1 MSPVMTASTA
11 SGELRATYTAVPLV
25 GLVADQG
32 LPFPLY
38 LRTSARSWVLYQPEG
53 TVLDESH
60 IGRLRAEGVANLY
73 IEDGHREVYARR
85 VEAELPSIL
94 LDRAAP
100 LERRAEVL
108 HGVASLVAEE
118 LLAAQP
124 DAAVV
129 ARAQKVMMSTSG
141 LLLRD
146 PRAFAAVRR
155 VLRAGDGLAR
165 HSLTVAFLSMGLAQA
180 VLAADGAKMAEVGL
194 AALLHDVG
202 KLAAAAEG
210 SEDDHAER
218 GAEQLRSIG
227 LSTRVCE
234 IVRLHHAV
242 PVPHCSATPEEV
254 AEAAAVVGLVDLFE
268 EVYSAQEPGVGVY
281 DALRVLAQAY
291 DGQFDEGMA
300 AALVRL
306 FR

>member
-38 LRTSARSWVLYQPEG
+38 LHTSARSWVLYQPEG

-60 IGRLRAEGVANLY
+60 IGRLRAEGVTSLY
-73 IEDGHREVYARR
+73 IEDEHREAYARR
-85 VEAELPSIL
+85 VESELSAIM

-108 HGVASLVAEE
+108 HGVAALVAEE
-118 LLAAQP
+118 LLHARP
-124 DAAVV
+124 DEAVV
-129 ARAQKVMMSTSG
+129 ARAQKVMMTTSG

-180 VLAADGAKMAEVGL
+180 VLAADGAKMAEIGL

-202 KLAAAAEG
+202 ELVDAGE
-210 SEDDHAER
+210 EHAQR
-218 GAEQLRSIG
+218 GAEHLRAMG
-227 LSTRVCE
+227 LSAQVCE
-234 IVRLHHAV
+234 VVRLHHAA
-242 PVPHCSATPEEV
+242 PGEQR
-254 AEAAAVVGLVDLFE
+254 AAAPEDVANAAALVGLVDLFE
-268 EVYSAQEPGVGVY
+268 EVYSAQEPRVGVY
-281 DALRVLAQAY
+281 DALRVLAQAH
-291 DGQFDEGMA
+291 GGRFDESMA

>member
-38 LRTSARSWVLYQPEG
+38 LHTSARSWVLYQPEG

-60 IGRLRAEGVANLY
+60 IGRLRAEGVTSLY
-73 IEDGHREVYARR
+73 IEDEHREAYARR
-85 VEAELPSIL
+85 VEAELPAIM

-108 HGVASLVAEE
+108 HGVAALVAEE
-118 LLAAQP
+118 LLHARP
-124 DAAVV
+124 DEAVV
-129 ARAQKVMMSTSG
+129 ARAQKVMMTTSG
-141 LLLRD
+141 LMLRD

-180 VLAADGAKMAEVGL
+180 VLAADGAKMAEIGL

-202 KLAAAAEG
+202 ELVDAGE
-210 SEDDHAER
+210 EHAER
-218 GAEQLRSIG
+218 GAEHLRAMG
-227 LSTRVCE
+227 LSAQVCE
-234 IVRLHHAV
+234 VVRLHHAA
-242 PVPHCSATPEEV
+242 PGEQRAAASEEV
-254 AEAAAVVGLVDLFE
+254 ADAAALVGLVDLFE
-268 EVYSAQEPGVGVY
+268 EVYSAQEPRVGVY
-281 DALRVLAQAY
+281 DALRVLAQAH
-291 DGQFDEGMA
+291 GGRFDESMA

>member
-38 LRTSARSWVLYQPEG
+38 LHTSARSWVLYQPEG

-60 IGRLRAEGVANLY
+60 IGRLRAEGVTSLY
-73 IEDGHREVYARR
+73 IEDEHREAYARR
-85 VEAELPSIL
+85 VEAELPAIM

-108 HGVASLVAEE
+108 HGVAALVAEE
-118 LLAAQP
+118 LLHARP
-124 DAAVV
+124 DEAVV
-129 ARAQKVMMSTSG
+129 ARAQKVMMTTSG
-141 LLLRD
+141 LMLRD

-180 VLAADGAKMAEVGL
+180 VLAADGAKMAEIGL

-202 KLAAAAEG
+202 ELVEAGE
-210 SEDDHAER
+210 EHAER
-218 GAEQLRSIG
+218 GAEHLRAMG
-227 LSTRVCE
+227 LSAQVCE
-234 IVRLHHAV
+234 VVRLHHAA
-242 PVPHCSATPEEV
+242 PGEQRAAASEEV
-254 AEAAAVVGLVDLFE
+254 ADAAALVGLVDLFE
-268 EVYSAQEPGVGVY
+268 EVYSAQEPRVGVY
-281 DALRVLAQAY
+281 DALRVLAQAH
-291 DGQFDEGMA
+291 GGRFDESMA

>member
-60 IGRLRAEGVANLY
+60 IGRLRAEGVAHLY

-180 VLAADGAKMAEVGL
+180 VLSADGAKMAEIGL

-202 KLAAAAEG
+202 ELAG
-210 SEDDHAER
+210 GGGDGEDDHAAR
-218 GAEQLRSIG
+218 GAEHLRSIG
-227 LSTRVCE
+227 LSESVCE
-234 IVRLHHAV
+234 IVRLHHTA
-242 PVPHCSATPEEV
+242 PAQLRSAASEG
-254 AEAAAVVGLVDLFE
+254 AYEAAAVVGLVDLFE
-268 EVYSAQEPGVGVY
+268 EVYSTQEPRVGVY

-291 DGQFDEGMA
+291 GGQFDEGMA

>member
-1 MSPVMTASTA
+1 MYPVMTASTA

-38 LRTSARSWVLYQPEG
+38 LHTSARSWVLYQPEG

-60 IGRLRAEGVANLY
+60 IGRLRAEGVTSLY
-73 IEDGHREVYARR
+73 IEDEHREAYARR
-85 VEAELPSIL
+85 VESELPAIM

-108 HGVASLVAEE
+108 HGVAALVAEE
-118 LLAAQP
+118 LLHARP
-124 DAAVV
+124 DEAVV
-129 ARAQKVMMSTSG
+129 ARAQKVMMTTSG

-180 VLAADGAKMAEVGL
+180 VLAADGAKMAEIGL

-202 KLAAAAEG
+202 ELVDAGE
-210 SEDDHAER
+210 EHAER
-218 GAEQLRSIG
+218 GAEHLRAMG
-227 LSTRVCE
+227 LSAQVCE
-234 IVRLHHAV
+234 VVRLHHAA
-242 PVPHCSATPEEV
+242 PGEQRAAAPEEV
-254 AEAAAVVGLVDLFE
+254 ADAAALVGLVDLFE
-268 EVYSAQEPGVGVY
+268 EVYSAQEPRVGVY
-281 DALRVLAQAY
+281 DALRVLAQAH
-291 DGQFDEGMA
+291 GGRFDESMA